1 LDKNRY
7 HLLGSGFYAEL
18 EKYIRKIS
26 KTAALVFK
34 GVHFPYIDPR
44 DETDDIGNYGY
55 VHFFTR
61 KVLFDDCHFYTLWS
75 KEDFPTNYVS
85 SKITS
90 F

>member
-1 LDKNRY
+1 LHCEKPRDKNRY

-44 DETDDIGNYGY
+44 DETDDILILLSVIVYKNK
-55 VHFFTR
+55 TR
-61 KVLFDDCHFYTLWS
+61 LLHNS
-75 KEDFPTNYVS
+75 
-85 SKITS
+85 
-90 F
+90 